1 MDPELTPV
9 LFHEWQIII
18 GKLRVNQR
26 IEDALEDF
34 ARRSGV
40 EEISSF
46 AQIIQIC
53 KRTEGN
59 IAKVIENTAGLL
71 QEKIEIQGEVQVAL
85 AKKKMEQK
93 ILNVMPV
100 AVLSL
105 LLLLSPDYLAP
116 LYSSS
121 VSYTHLDVYKRQVG
135 TLVVKKHLPVSRSL
149 KIQV

>member
-1 MDPELTPV
+1 M
-9 LFHEWQIII
+9 
-18 GKLRVNQR
+18 
-26 IEDALEDF
+26 
-34 ARRSGV
+34 

-116 LYSSS
+116 LYSSFQGRMIMT
-121 VSYTHLDVYKRQVG
+121 VCAGLAIASYCISKRMAD
-135 TLVVKKHLPVSRSL
+135 
-149 KIQV
+149 IAI

>member
-1 MDPELTPV
+1 M
-9 LFHEWQIII
+9 
-18 GKLRVNQR
+18 NQR

-40 EEISSF
+40 EEISGF

-59 IAKVIENTAGLL
+59 IAKVGIENTAGLL

-116 LYSSS
+116 LYSSFQGRMIMT
-121 VSYTHLDVYKRQVG
+121 VCAGLAIASYCISKRMAD
-135 TLVVKKHLPVSRSL
+135 
-149 KIQV
+149 IAI

>member
-116 LYSSS
+116 LYSSFQGRMIMT
-121 VSYTHLDVYKRQVG
+121 VCAGLAIASYCISKRMAD
-135 TLVVKKHLPVSRSL
+135 
-149 KIQV
+149 IAI